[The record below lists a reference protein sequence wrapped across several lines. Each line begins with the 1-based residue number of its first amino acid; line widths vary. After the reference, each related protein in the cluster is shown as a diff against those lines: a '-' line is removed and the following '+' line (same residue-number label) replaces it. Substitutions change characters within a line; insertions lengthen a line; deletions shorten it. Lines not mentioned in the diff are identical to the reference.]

1 MNNKTPLLV
10 QKITE
15 AIQEKKGKKIVIV
28 DLQDIK
34 ETICKYFVVC
44 EGNSPSQIAAIVDS
58 IKEYVREETGEKV
71 LSVDGLRNAQWVV
84 MDYADVLVHIFL
96 PDLRDFYQ
104 LEHLWADAKLTE
116 LPDLD

>member
-10 QKITE
+10 QKVTE

-44 EGNSPSQIAAIVDS
+44 EGNSP
-58 IKEYVREETGEKV
+58 
-71 LSVDGLRNAQWVV
+71 N
-84 MDYADVLVHIFL
+84 
-96 PDLRDFYQ
+96 
-104 LEHLWADAKLTE
+104 
-116 LPDLD
+116 